1 MIRAQLSKQLRDAEG
16 KMYLQVDLAI
26 EKGERVALFGPS
38 GAGKTS
44 TLRMLAGLMEPD
56 AGFIEAHG
64 VCWYDSKT
72 KVRLKPGKR
81 NIGFVFQDFAL
92 FPNMTVLENLRFA
105 QGGTKNGPS
114 ISELLEVMELG
125 ALQHRLP
132 GVLSGGQQQ
141 RVAVARALVTEPDM
155 LMLDEPLSALDN
167 DTRSRLQDYLRQVQG
182 QFGTTL
188 LFISHEI
195 GELYQLAQRV
205 LVMERGL
212 IIKEGTPEQVFLG
225 AMPHDTQ
232 DEFTVT
238 GVLLKKEFN
247 MEGNFTITIASQSR
261 LQTFV
266 VHQEWVAEIEVGDQ
280 IQFSAVLSDPKI
292 MKIS

>member
-16 KMYLQVDLAI
+16 KMHLQVDLAI

-56 AGFIEAHG
+56 AGFIEVQG

-141 RVAVARALVTEPDM
+141 RVAVARALVTGPEI

-167 DTRSRLQDYLRQVQG
+167 DARSRLQDYLRQVQG

-195 GELYQLAQRV
+195 GELFQLAQRV

-247 MEGNFTITIASQSR
+247 MESNCTISIASQSR

-266 VHQEWVAEIEVGDQ
+266 VRKEWVAEIEVGDQ

-292 MKIS
+292 TKIS